1 MTDEQHNPSTPR
13 PKTGLGRQLLLR
25 LSSTAPTRRCG
36 RHGATRMTNAAEDD
50 QCRLRPDYSRMTR
63 GYREF

>member
-13 PKTGLGRQLLLR
+13 PKTGLGRQLLCAFLDGADAALR
-25 LSSTAPTRRCG
+25 QARRDEDD
-36 RHGATRMTNAAEDD
+36 NAAEDD

-63 GYREF
+63 GHREF